1 MTYNDIGYSIVNVLR
16 FAGITKVGQMS
27 QTPVVLFVGLIGAG
41 KSTVLNVFKEKGAAI
56 LLTDNLW
63 KEKIYQECNRER
75 LIEVLGEDV
84 LHADGSPNL
93 KRLRSLLF
101 SLDVDEQATCIL
113 RQKNLFL
120 EFGETFFQ
128 SLRAEIDVQV
138 SKPGVT
144 IVVVENALALT
155 NGWDKKID
163 PTQIV
168 SVHCPKDVR
177 LTRVLNRNP
186 SVNESTYLA
195 TMSMQPSDEEHFTMS
210 SAVGAIHL
218 STHCS
223 VEETI
228 ARSIKLYERLIGL

>member
-1 MTYNDIGYSIVNVLR
+1 
-16 FAGITKVGQMS
+16 MS
-27 QTPVVLFVGLIGAG
+27 QAPVVLFVGLIGAG

-84 LHADGSPNL
+84 LHADGAPNL

-101 SLDVDEQATCIL
+101 SLDADEQVTCIL

-128 SLRAEIDVQV
+128 SLRAEIGVQV
-138 SKPGVT
+138 SKPGVAM
-144 IVVVENALALT
+144 VVVESALALSD
-155 NGWDKKID
+155 GWDKKID
-163 PTQIV
+163 PNEIV
-168 SVHCPKDVR
+168 AVHCPKNVR

-186 SVNESTYLA
+186 TVDEATYLA
-195 TMSMQPSDEEHFTMS
+195 IMGMQPSDVEHFTMS
-210 SAVGAIHL
+210 SAVGAAHL
-218 STHCS
+218 NTHCS